1 METYVALHQRGM
13 GWRRQATAYRAT
25 SQCWDAGPAAE
36 TFPMKLARDLPEFYQ
51 ETKPEKLVGARGY
64 GGGATMSMV
73 VASEGKDWKMNW
85 ISRVLVGWEEL

>member
-1 METYVALHQRGM
+1 VLKVKLLESMETYVALHQHRM

-51 ETKPEKLVGARGY
+51 ETKPEKLEVGARGY
-64 GGGATMSMV
+64 GGGAAMSMA
-73 VASEGKDWKMNW
+73 VASERGKIGK
-85 ISRVLVGWEEL
+85 

>member
-1 METYVALHQRGM
+1 
-13 GWRRQATAYRAT
+13 
-25 SQCWDAGPAAE
+25 
-36 TFPMKLARDLPEFYQ
+36 MKLARDLPEFYQ

-85 ISRVLVGWEEL
+85 ISRVLVGWECGRTVRNNTLSEALVFH